1 MKTVIKTILVIG
13 YVILLCEL
21 GKAQCDCVKFQAQDS
36 TVNLETYTF
45 KGEPLPKVEK
55 VISQAKGNILY
66 IVSICYND
74 MWTALDRQTFFRK
87 EYQLVSYVENK
98 NKLLVNPISI
108 ASL

>member
-1 MKTVIKTILVIG
+1 MKNLIKAILIIG
-13 YVILLCEL
+13 YVIILCEL

-36 TVNLETYTF
+36 VNMEVYTF
-45 KGEPLPKVEK
+45 KGEPLPKVERFT
-55 VISQAKGNILY
+55 SQAKGNTLY

-98 NKLLVNPISI
+98 TKLIVNPSI